1 MLLLETGVVAV
12 VAYAVGTTNI
22 AATELNPMIDNT
34 SIDVRSICFIWIGGS
49 HKQNA
54 YELLLIILH
63 KNQDF
68 LAYINKS

>member
-34 SIDVRSICFIWIGGS
+34 RIDVSSICFIWIGGS
-49 HKQNA
+49 HKQNLRITPDYPA
-54 YELLLIILH
+54 
-63 KNQDF
+63 
-68 LAYINKS
+68 